1 MKIPQCAPGKF
12 YSVRSIEMEE
22 AIRKVLAGGWYI
34 LGTEVR
40 AFEEEFAAWCGCACA
55 VGAANGTD
63 ALELAL
69 RALRLPEKSRVA
81 VPALTA
87 SATGMAVL
95 RAGLTPVLVDLDR
108 HRTMSAASLREA
120 FRLFTDIRAVVP
132 VHLYGQMAAL
142 DEIIPVATEH
152 GAVVVEDC
160 AQAHGAELHGKRA
173 GSFGVFGTF
182 SFYPTKNLGAVGDG
196 GLVTCADAAFRSELE
211 ALRQYG
217 WHERFD
223 SSEFG
228 LNSRLDELQAAILRV
243 KLPHLEKDNEKRRLL
258 AAHYAA
264 GLAGLP
270 LELPLERPQSRMVF
284 HQYVIGCGCREEL
297 RRFLADREVGTAI
310 HYPKGLA
317 EQRAFASAP
326 RTELPETERLLPRIL
341 SLPMYPELTEAEADF
356 VIGAIREFFGA

>member
-12 YSVRSIEMEE
+12 YSLHSAEIEETF
-22 AIRKVLAGGWYI
+22 RKVLAGGWYI
-34 LGTEVR
+34 LGNEVR
-40 AFEEEFAAWCGCACA
+40 AFEEEFAAWCGCPCA
-55 VGAANGTD
+55 VGVANGTD

-95 RAGLTPVLVDLDR
+95 RAGLTPVLVDLDQY
-108 HRTMSAASLREA
+108 RTMSVASLREA

-142 DEIIPVATEH
+142 DEIIPAAAEY
-152 GAVVVEDC
+152 GAAVVEDC
-160 AQAHGAELHGKRA
+160 AQAHGAELRDRRA
-173 GSFGVFGTF
+173 GSLGAFGSF

-196 GLVTCADAAFRSELE
+196 GLVTCANAAFRSELE

-217 WHERFD
+217 WRERFD

-243 KLPHLEKDNEKRRLL
+243 KLPHLDKDNEKRRFL
-258 AAHYAA
+258 AARYTA
-264 GLAGLP
+264 GLTGLP
-270 LELPLERPQSRMVF
+270 LELPKERPQSRMVF
-284 HQYVIGCGCREEL
+284 HQYVIGCECREEL
-297 RRFLADREVGTAI
+297 RKFLADRGIGTAV
-310 HYPKGLA
+310 HYPKSLA
-317 EQRAFASAP
+317 AQQAFTASP

-341 SLPMYPELTEAEADF
+341 SLPMYPELTEGKTDF
-356 VIGAIREFFGA
+356 VIEAIREFFGT

>member
-1 MKIPQCAPGKF
+1 MNIPQCAPGRF
-12 YSVRSIEMEE
+12 YDAHSAEMED
-22 AIRKVLAGGWYI
+22 ALRKVFSGGRYI
-34 LGTEVR
+34 LGNEVH
-40 AFEEEFAAWCGCACA
+40 AFEEEFTAWCGCACA
-55 VGAANGTD
+55 VGVANGTD

-69 RALRLPEKSRVA
+69 RVLRLPEKSQVA

-95 RAGLTPVLVDLDR
+95 RAGLRPVLVDLDQY
-108 HRTMSAASLREA
+108 RTMSVASLREA
-120 FRLFTDIRAVVP
+120 FQFFPDIRAVVP

-142 DEIIPVATEH
+142 DEIIPMAAEY
-152 GAVVVEDC
+152 GAAVVEDC
-160 AQAHGAELHGKRA
+160 AQAHGAELRGRRA
-173 GSFGVFGTF
+173 GGFGAFGAF

-196 GLVTCADAAFRSELE
+196 GMVTGADAAFRSELE

-243 KLPHLEKDNEKRRLL
+243 KLPGLGKDNEKRRVL
-258 AAHYAA
+258 AARYTA
-264 GLAGLP
+264 GLSCLP
-270 LELPLERPQSRMVF
+270 LELPQERPQSRMVF
-284 HQYVIGCGCREEL
+284 HQYVIGCGCREKL
-297 RRFLADREVGTAI
+297 RKFLADRGIGTAI
-310 HYPKGLA
+310 HYPKSLA
-317 EQRAFASAP
+317 EQQAFAASP

-356 VIGAIREFFGA
+356 VIEAIREFFGA